1 MSYAHFE
8 TRSIF
13 RMNFGARSGNF
24 ISRAIA
30 DSPFVQ
36 EKLAFSVEMC
46 SSPDGII
53 GIIGFD
59 ADNDLRRLG
68 DRVSYNILS
77 SYGKMLELLIGAS
90 KVVTYRMQSPR

>member
-13 RMNFGARSGNF
+13 HMNFGARSGNF
-24 ISRAIA
+24 ISRTIA

-36 EKLAFSVEMC
+36 EKLAFSVDMC
-46 SSPDGII
+46 SSPD